1 MSNVLDDL
9 RETFMGICAR
19 EVMDAEETADAI
31 IAAVPGLVRPLEW
44 MDSGFEQDA
53 DFVDTTQ
60 TYQIQEGVFWYA
72 AEVTGHV
79 CGSNGAAMV
88 AAQRHHVA
96 QIMAAFGSTARCP
109 ECGDNA

>member
-1 MSNVLDDL
+1 MSN
-9 RETFMGICAR
+9 AR
-19 EVMDAEETADAI
+19 EQITAIIENTDYMMSYQLADAI
-31 IAAVPGLVRPLEW
+31 IAALPGLVKPLEW
-44 MDSGFEQDA
+44 MDSSFEQDA

-96 QIMAAFGSTARCP
+96 QIMAAFGIDAAAMK
-109 ECGDNA
+109 EGKDA